1 MKFLIQTVN
10 DEIIHDFSFQLK
22 EAIRYRN
29 WYYNSNIDMIEYT
42 NSVTPEYKEGYCPI
56 GSVEFVS
63 YYLEKYFNKQLKP
76 INVPES
82 LYKYANRRIVVG
94 NEDSYVGDGSV
105 FAKSHDKIKRFA
117 DIINPGYILDP
128 GEYQFSGVI
137 DIESEW
143 RCFVYNKE
151 LVGLQNY
158 SGDFT
163 LFPDVSV
170 IKEMIND
177 YNNQPVAYTLDVGV
191 VGATTFIIEVHDFF
205 SCCLYGFCDNRILP
219 LMFYR
224 WFYNFVNE
232 RRINAK

>member
-10 DEIIHDFSFQLK
+10 DEIVHDFSFQLK

-42 NSVTPEYKEGYCPI
+42 NSVTPEYKEGYCPV

-63 YYLEKYFNKQLKP
+63 YYLEKYFNKQLNP

-82 LYKYANRRIVVG
+82 LYKYANRRIVIG
-94 NEDSYVGDGSV
+94 NEDSYIENEPV

-117 DIINPGYILDP
+117 DTIDHNTTLPVGL
-128 GEYQFSGVI
+128 YQFSDII
-137 DIESEW
+137 DMESEW

-158 SGDFT
+158 SGEFT
-163 LFPDVSV
+163 LFPDVGS
-170 IKEMIND
+170 ITEMINN
-177 YNNQPVAYTLDVGV
+177 YNNQPIAYTLDIGV
-191 VGATTFIIEVHDFF
+191 TGSTTFVVEVHDFF
-205 SCCLYGFCDNRILP
+205 SCALYGFRDNRILP

-224 WFYNFVNE
+224 WFYNFS
-232 RRINAK
+232 K